1 MGKGQGGGDN
11 NLKPETEI
19 LEVGVKK
26 VLFICTHNS
35 SRSQMAEGLV
45 NHDLA
50 GKVQAFSAGTD
61 PTFVHPLAV
70 AAMGELGIDISGHR
84 SKSLDEFVNEKFDF
98 VITLCDHAA
107 ESCPVFF
114 GGTRRMHM
122 GFPDPSGV
130 TGTEEEK
137 LSFFRRLRDQIRK
150 EMVGFLSSQEG

>member
-1 MGKGQGGGDN
+1 MKR
-11 NLKPETEI
+11 
-19 LEVGVKK
+19 

-50 GKVQAFSAGTD
+50 GKVRAFSAGTD
-61 PTFVHPLAV
+61 PTFVHPLAI
-70 AAMGELGIDISGHR
+70 AAMRELGIDISRHR
-84 SKSLDEFVNEKFDF
+84 SKSLDEVVNEKFDF
-98 VITLCDHAA
+98 VITLCDRAA
-107 ESCPVFF
+107 ESCPIFF

-137 LSFFRRLRDQIRK
+137 LSFFRNLRDQIRK
-150 EMVGFLSSQEG
+150 EIVGFLSPVEG

>member
-1 MGKGQGGGDN
+1 MKR
-11 NLKPETEI
+11 
-19 LEVGVKK
+19 

-35 SRSQMAEGLV
+35 ARSQMAEGLV

-61 PTFVHPLAV
+61 PTFVHPLAI
-70 AAMGELGIDISGHR
+70 AAMKEVGIDISRQR
-84 SKSLDEFVNEKFDF
+84 SKSIDEFADEKFDF
-98 VITLCDHAA
+98 VITLCDQAA

-137 LSFFRRLRDQIRK
+137 LSFFRNLRDQIRDK
-150 EMVGFLSSQEG
+150 LLAFLSLPEG

>member
-1 MGKGQGGGDN
+1 
-11 NLKPETEI
+11 
-19 LEVGVKK
+19 
-26 VLFICTHNS
+26 
-35 SRSQMAEGLV
+35 MAEGLI

-50 GKVQAFSAGTD
+50 GKVQAFSAGTE
-61 PTFVHPLAV
+61 PSSVNPLAM
-70 AAMGELGIDISGHR
+70 AAMKEAGIDISRQR

-137 LSFFRRLRDQIRK
+137 LSFFRKLRDQIREK
-150 EMVGFLSSQEG
+150 IVGFLSAQEG

>member
-1 MGKGQGGGDN
+1 MKR
-11 NLKPETEI
+11 
-19 LEVGVKK
+19 

-61 PTFVHPLAV
+61 PTFVNPLAV
-70 AAMGELGIDISGHR
+70 AAMGEVGIDISRQR
-84 SKSLDEFVNEKFDF
+84 SKSLDEFANEKFDF

-114 GGTRRMHM
+114 GGTQRMHK
-122 GFPDPSGV
+122 GFPDPSGI

-137 LSFFRRLRDQIRK
+137 LSFFRKLRDQIR
-150 EMVGFLSSQEG
+150 EEIIEFLSAQQR

>member
-1 MGKGQGGGDN
+1 MKR
-11 NLKPETEI
+11 
-19 LEVGVKK
+19 

-61 PTFVHPLAV
+61 PTFVNPLAV
-70 AAMGELGIDISGHR
+70 AAMGDLGIDISRQR
-84 SKSLDEFVNEKFDF
+84 SKSLDEFVDEKFDF

-114 GGTRRMHM
+114 GGTQRMHM
-122 GFPDPSGV
+122 GFPDPAAV

-137 LSFFRRLRDQIRK
+137 LLFFRKLRDQIRK
-150 EMVGFLSSQEG
+150 KSWNFFPDSNDKVHR